1 MEAGESFLSCAVNM
15 EWVTPQGSISRKV
28 NYKTASLRLIRNEF
42 REMYMEVSSE
52 KHAAIRLALKAI
64 NVFKKFMAEGKASIK
79 FQEAGCTLFISNAPP
94 TNLVSFLRTI
104 FVKMTGDKEQASCS
118 YSKQTM
124 RTKLLSGKTQAFEEI
139 SPVTLADMHS
149 AKTKISKSSITTP
162 SPPSKKRKAEDLS
175 RGPAPKK
182 LYSPSPLTA
191 TSSLNTEQQRV
202 LEACL
207 SGKNIFFTGS
217 AGTGKSYLLK
227 KIVAALPP
235 EVTVATASTGV
246 AACHVGEF
254 YATFASFN
262 YKKYKRLNVCKYF
275 YYLTYEIVII
285 LIIGGT
291 TLHAFAGI
299 GDGRGTLQNLC
310 EKALKL
316 PLVAQKWRKCKHLI
330 IDEISMV
337 DGIFFEKL
345 EAVARYVRKNDKP
358 FGGIQLILC
367 GDFLQLPPVVD
378 KGRNEKKFC
387 FQSPCWD
394 KCIELCFE
402 LKEVHRQKDQ
412 EFISILNNIRIGRV
426 TKEIS
431 DRLLNTARQKIE
443 SDGILATIL
452 CSHTNDSKMIN
463 DTKLKDLNG
472 DTKIYSSQDSDN
484 ATKLLDMQTI
494 APSKLVLKIGA
505 QVMLL
510 KNINVN
516 AGLVNG
522 ARGVVIRFEEGFPV
536 VRFKNKKEYTAR
548 TERWYVKNSNGTLLC
563 RRQVP
568 LNLAWAFSI
577 HKSQGL
583 TLDCVEMSLS
593 KIFEAG
599 QAYVAL
605 SRAQSLD
612 TLRVLDFDSR
622 HVWADPHVLEFY
634 QKFRRRLQQMEII
647 PLGRPLSDK
656 TNKKIK
662 LRDLI
667 QKHLNHR

>member
-1 MEAGESFLSCAVNM
+1 MEGGESFLSCAVTV
-15 EWVTPQGSISRKV
+15 EWTTPQGSITRKV
-28 NYKTASLRLIRNEF
+28 NYKTASIRLIRNEF
-42 REMYMEVSSE
+42 REMFMEI
-52 KHAAIRLALKAI
+52 AADKQSNVRLALKNI

-79 FQEAGCTLFISNAPP
+79 FQEAGCTLFVSNAPP
-94 TNLVSFLRTI
+94 INLVSFLRTI
-104 FVKMTGDKEQASCS
+104 FVKMSGDKETVNKIQ
-118 YSKQTM
+118 SKQSM
-124 RTKLLSGKTQAFEEI
+124 RAKLLSGKTQAFEDI
-139 SPVTLADMHS
+139 SPVTVADIS
-149 AKTKISKSSITTP
+149 NAKSKISKATTTTP
-162 SPPSKKRKAEDLS
+162 SPKKRKLEDVNK
-175 RGPAPKK
+175 GPAPKK
-182 LYSPSPLTA
+182 LYSPSPLTN
-191 TSSLNTEQQRV
+191 TSSLNAEQQRV

-217 AGTGKSYLLK
+217 AGTGKSFLLK
-227 KIVAALPP
+227 RIVSALPP
-235 EVTVATASTGV
+235 DVTMPTASTGV
-246 AACHVGEF
+246 AACH
-254 YATFASFN
+254 
-262 YKKYKRLNVCKYF
+262 
-275 YYLTYEIVII
+275 
-285 LIIGGT
+285 IGGT

-299 GDGRGTLQNLC
+299 GDGSGSLEKLC
-310 EKALKL
+310 EKATKL

-337 DGIFFEKL
+337 DGTYFEKL
-345 EAVARYVRKNDKP
+345 EAVARHVRKNDKP

-378 KGRNEKKFC
+378 KGKSSKRFC
-387 FQSPCWD
+387 FQTSCWE

-402 LKEVHRQKDQ
+402 LKEVHRQTDK

-426 TKEIS
+426 TKDIS
-431 DRLLNTARQKIE
+431 DRLIKTASQKIE
-443 SDGILATIL
+443 SDGILATRL

-463 DTKLKDLNG
+463 YSKLRDLEG
-472 DTKIYSSQDSDN
+472 EEKLFSSQDSDN
-484 ATKLLDMQTI
+484 ATSLLDMQTI
-494 APSKLVLKIGA
+494 APSKLLLKVGA

-522 ARGVVIRFEEGFPV
+522 ARGVVVRFEEGLPV

-548 TERWYVKNSNGTLLC
+548 TERWYVKNSNGSLLC

-622 HVWADPHVLEFY
+622 HVWANPDVLEFY

-656 TNKKIK
+656 TNKKATLRQILEKQIK
-662 LRDLI
+662 R
-667 QKHLNHR
+667 K

>member
-1 MEAGESFLSCAVNM
+1 MEGGESFLSCAVTI
-15 EWVTPQGSISRKV
+15 EWLTPQGSISRKV
-28 NYKTASLRLIRNEF
+28 AYKTASLRLIRNEF
-42 REMYMEVSSE
+42 REMYMEVTSE
-52 KHAAIRLALKAI
+52 KHAAIRLALKSI
-64 NVFKKFMAEGKASIK
+64 NVFKKFMAEGKASVK
-79 FQEAGCTLFISNAPP
+79 FQEAGCTLFLSNAPP

-104 FVKMTGDKEQASCS
+104 FVKMTGDKEQLANTTP
-118 YSKQTM
+118 SKQTI
-124 RTKLLSGKTQAFEEI
+124 RAKLLSGKTQAFEEI
-139 SPVTLADMHS
+139 SPVTVSDVRN
-149 AKTKISKSSITTP
+149 AKNKITVKSTLTTP
-162 SPPSKKRKAEDLS
+162 SPPSKKRKCEDAA

-182 LYSPSPLTA
+182 LYSPSPLAA
-191 TSSLNTEQQRV
+191 TSSLNPEQQRV

-207 SGKNIFFTGS
+207 GGKNIFFTGS
-217 AGTGKSYLLK
+217 AGTGKSFLLK
-227 KIVAALPP
+227 RIVSALAPD
-235 EVTVATASTGV
+235 VTVATASTGV
-246 AACHVGEF
+246 AACH
-254 YATFASFN
+254 
-262 YKKYKRLNVCKYF
+262 
-275 YYLTYEIVII
+275 
-285 LIIGGT
+285 IGGT

-299 GDGRGTLQNLC
+299 GDGSGSIENLC
-310 EKALKL
+310 ERAMKI
-316 PLVAQKWRKCKHLI
+316 PLITQKWRKCKHLI

-337 DGIFFEKL
+337 DGAFFEKL

-378 KGRNEKKFC
+378 KNKATKRFC

-402 LKEVHRQKDQ
+402 LKEVHRQKDK
-412 EFISILNNIRIGRV
+412 EFISILNSIRIGRV

-431 DRLLNTARQKIE
+431 DRLVGTSRQKIE
-443 SDGILATIL
+443 SDGILATRL

-463 DTKLKDLNG
+463 DSKLNDLNG
-472 DTKIYSSQDSDN
+472 EDKVFVSQDSDN

-494 APSKLVLKIGA
+494 APSKLVLKVGA

-522 ARGVVIRFEEGFPV
+522 ARGVVVRFEEGLPV
-536 VRFKNKKEYTAR
+536 VRFKNKKEYTAKS
-548 TERWYVKNSNGTLLC
+548 ERWYVKNSNGSLLC

-622 HVWADPHVLEFY
+622 HVWADPNVLEFY
-634 QKFRRRLQQMEII
+634 QKFRRRLQQMEIV
-647 PLGRPLSDK
+647 PLGRPLTDRS
-656 TNKKIK
+656 NKKLK
-662 LRDLI
+662 LREILEK
-667 QKHLNHR
+667 QLRRK

>member
-1 MEAGESFLSCAVNM
+1 MDIGESFLSCAVTM

-42 REMYMEVSSE
+42 REMFMEISSE
-52 KHAAIRLALKAI
+52 KHAAIRLALKGI
-64 NVFKKFMAEGKASIK
+64 NVFKKFMVEGKASIK
-79 FQEAGCTLFISNAPP
+79 FQGVGCTLFISNAPP

-104 FVKMTGDKEQASCS
+104 FVKMTGDKEQGSS
-118 YSKQTM
+118 TSKQTM
-124 RTKLLSGKTQAFEEI
+124 RTKLLSGKAQTFEEI
-139 SPVTLADMHS
+139 SPVTVADIHS
-149 AKTKISKSSITTP
+149 AKTKIPKSTLTTP
-162 SPPSKKRKAEDLS
+162 SPPSKKRKAEDIS
-175 RGPAPKK
+175 KGPVPKK

-191 TSSLNTEQQRV
+191 ISSLNTEQQRV

-217 AGTGKSYLLK
+217 AGTGKSFLLK
-227 KIVAALPP
+227 RIVAALPP

-246 AACHVGEF
+246 AACHVG
-254 YATFASFN
+254 
-262 YKKYKRLNVCKYF
+262 
-275 YYLTYEIVII
+275 
-285 LIIGGT
+285 GT

-299 GDGRGTLQNLC
+299 GDGSGTLETLC
-310 EKALKL
+310 ERAVKL

-337 DGIFFEKL
+337 DGTFFEKL
-345 EAVARYVRKNDKP
+345 EAVARYVRRNDKP

-378 KGRNEKKFC
+378 KAKTEKRFC
-387 FQSPCWD
+387 FQSPSWD

-402 LKEVHRQKDQ
+402 LKQVHRQKDQ

-431 DRLLNTARQKIE
+431 DRLLSTARQKIE
-443 SDGILATIL
+443 CDGILATIL
-452 CSHTNDSKMIN
+452 CSHTNDSKTIN

-472 DTKIYSSQDSDN
+472 ESKIFSSQDSDS

-494 APSKLVLKIGA
+494 APSKLVLKVGA

-548 TERWYVKNSNGTLLC
+548 SERWYVKNSNGTLLC

-622 HVWADPHVLEFY
+622 HVWADPSVLEFY
-634 QKFRRRLQQMEII
+634 QKFRRRLQQMELI

-656 TNKKIK
+656 TNKKLK
-662 LRDLI
+662 LRDVLAK
-667 QKHLNHR
+667 QLSRR

>member
-1 MEAGESFLSCAVNM
+1 MESRETFLSCAVTV
-15 EWVTPQGSISRKV
+15 EWMTAQGSVTRKV
-28 NYKTASLRLIRNEF
+28 SYKTASLRLIRNEF
-42 REMYMEVSSE
+42 REMFMEITSE
-52 KHAAIRLALKAI
+52 KQAPIRLAIKNI
-64 NVFKKFMAEGKASIK
+64 NVFKKFMAEGKSSIK
-79 FQEAGCTLFISNAPP
+79 FQDAGCTLFISNAPP

-104 FVKMTGDKEQASCS
+104 FVKITGDKDQAE
-118 YSKQTM
+118 SKTPSKKTM
-124 RTKLLSGKTQAFEEI
+124 RAKLLSGKAQAFEDI
-139 SPVTLADMHS
+139 SPVTVADVCK
-149 AKTKISKSSITTP
+149 AKSKISKATTTTP
-162 SPPSKKRKAEDLS
+162 SPPSKKRKLEDVS
-175 RGPAPKK
+175 RGPVPKK
-182 LYSPSPLTA
+182 LYSPSPLTTA
-191 TSSLNTEQQRV
+191 CSLNAEQQRV

-217 AGTGKSYLLK
+217 AGTGKSFLLK
-227 KIVAALPP
+227 RIVAALPP
-235 EVTVATASTGV
+235 DVTMPTASTGV
-246 AACHVGEF
+246 AACH
-254 YATFASFN
+254 
-262 YKKYKRLNVCKYF
+262 
-275 YYLTYEIVII
+275 
-285 LIIGGT
+285 IGGT

-299 GDGRGTLQNLC
+299 GDGSASI
-310 EKALKL
+310 EKLSERAIKT

-337 DGIFFEKL
+337 DGTYFEKL

-378 KGRNEKKFC
+378 KAKSTKRFC
-387 FQSPCWD
+387 FQTSCWE

-402 LKEVHRQKDQ
+402 LKEVHRQTDQ
-412 EFISILNNIRIGRV
+412 EFISILNSIRIGRV
-426 TKEIS
+426 TKEIRE
-431 DRLLNTARQKIE
+431 RLLKTASQKIE
-443 SDGILATIL
+443 SDGILATRL

-463 DTKLKDLNG
+463 HTKLQDLSG
-472 DTKIYSSQDSDN
+472 EEKLFAAQDSDN
-484 ATKLLDMQTI
+484 ASTTLDMQTI
-494 APSKLVLKIGA
+494 APSKLLLKLGA

-522 ARGVVIRFEEGFPV
+522 ARGVVVRFDEGFPV

-548 TERWYVKNSNGTLLC
+548 TERWYVKNANGTLLC
-563 RRQVP
+563 RRQIP

-583 TLDCVEMSLS
+583 TLDCVEMSLG

-622 HVWADPHVLEFY
+622 HVWANPDVLEFY
-634 QKFRRRLQQMEII
+634 QRFRRRLQQMEII
-647 PLGRPLSDK
+647 PLGRRLSDK
-656 TNKKIK
+656 SNKKGN
-662 LRDLI
+662 LREILEK
-667 QKHLNHR
+667 QLRKK

>member
-1 MEAGESFLSCAVNM
+1 MEGGETFLSCAATL
-15 EWVTPQGSISRKV
+15 EWITPQGSISRKV
-28 NYKTASLRLIRNEF
+28 SYKTASLRLIRNEF
-42 REMYMEVSSE
+42 REMFMEVSSE
-52 KHAAIRLALKAI
+52 KNKAIRLALKGI
-64 NVFKKFMAEGKASIK
+64 NVFKKFMAEGKASVK

-94 TNLVSFLRTI
+94 TNLVAFLRTI
-104 FVKMTGDKEQASCS
+104 FVKMTGDKEANSS
-118 YSKQTM
+118 TSKQTM
-124 RTKLLSGKTQAFEEI
+124 RSKLLSGKAQAFEDI
-139 SPVTLADMHS
+139 SPVTVTDMHN
-149 AKTKISKSSITTP
+149 AKSKISRATVTTP
-162 SPPSKKRKAEDLS
+162 SPPSKKRKCEDVGK
-175 RGPAPKK
+175 GPAPKK
-182 LYSPSPLTA
+182 LYSPSPLT
-191 TSSLNTEQQRV
+191 TMSSLNAEQQRV

-207 SGKNIFFTGS
+207 GGRNIFFTGS
-217 AGTGKSYLLK
+217 AGTGKSFLLK
-227 KIVAALPP
+227 RIVTALPP
-235 EVTVATASTGV
+235 DVTVATASTGV
-246 AACHVGEF
+246 AACH
-254 YATFASFN
+254 
-262 YKKYKRLNVCKYF
+262 
-275 YYLTYEIVII
+275 
-285 LIIGGT
+285 IGGT

-299 GDGRGTLQNLC
+299 GDGSGSVDILC
-310 EKALKL
+310 DRAMKL

-337 DGIFFEKL
+337 DGLYFEKL
-345 EAVARYVRKNDKP
+345 EAVARFVRKNDKP

-378 KGRNEKKFC
+378 KSKTGKRFC

-412 EFISILNNIRIGRV
+412 EFISILNSIRIGRV

-431 DRLLNTARQKIE
+431 DRLLGTARQKIE
-443 SDGILATIL
+443 SDGILATRL

-463 DTKLKDLNG
+463 DSKLKDLDG
-472 DTKIYSSQDSDN
+472 EEKVFSSQDSDN

-494 APSKLVLKIGA
+494 APSKLVIKVGA

-510 KNINVN
+510 KNVNVN

-522 ARGVVIRFEEGFPV
+522 ARGVVVRYDEGFPV

-563 RRQVP
+563 RRQIP

-622 HVWADPHVLEFY
+622 HVWADTSVLEFY

-647 PLGRPLSDK
+647 PLGRPLADK
-656 TNKKIK
+656 TNKKLK
-662 LRDLI
+662 LREILEK
-667 QKHLNHR
+667 QLRRK